1 VANKVKSKQIVLAV
15 TASIAAYKACE
26 IIRSLQKK
34 EIDVTVVMTEA
45 AEKFITSLTLATL
58 SGRRVYKDMFEDS
71 SNWEMEHI
79 GLAQKADLFLVAPA
93 TANIIGKMACGLADD
108 LVSCVA
114 LTTKAPIVVAPA
126 MNTAMYQ
133 NKIVQENIAKL
144 KSRGMNFVDPING
157 KLACGTTGEGHLAEV
172 DTIVKKVCALL
183 KNR

>member
-1 VANKVKSKQIVLAV
+1 MVKKDNTKQVVLAV

-34 EIDVTVVMTEA
+34 QVDVTVVMTA
-45 AEKFITSLTLATL
+45 SAEKFISSLTLASL
-58 SGRRVYKDMFEDS
+58 SGTRAYKDMFEDS
-71 SNWEMEHI
+71 GSWEMEHI
-79 GLAQKADLFLVAPA
+79 SLAQKADLFLVAPA
-93 TANIIGKMACGLADD
+93 TANMIGKMAHGLADD

-114 LTTKAPIVVAPA
+114 LTTKAPIVIAPA

-144 KSRGMNFVDPING
+144 KSKGAKFIDPVKG

-172 DTIVKKVCALL
+172 ETIVKKVCALL